1 MSDRVVL
8 GIIHDSSMDSQF
20 VRSLAFLLKERPD
33 EIAGSI
39 FVAGGAGRLDN
50 ARNEVA
56 RQFVEKTKCEWLL
69 TLDTDMV
76 FATSDYDALRAT
88 ADAKGA
94 PVVSGLYFVDEKP
107 PRAAVAVT
115 KRNGSIKSVSD
126 WKDDEILDVD
136 WCGAGFM
143 LIHRSVFEKLG
154 SEPYRQDV
162 VAPSGAL
169 VGEDYAFCERAR
181 QAGFP
186 IKVNPAIFIGHVKTR
201 VLGFE

>member
-8 GIIHDSSMDSQF
+8 GIIHDSQMDSEF
-20 VRSLAFLLKERPD
+20 VRSLSYLLKDRPD
-33 EIAGSI
+33 EIAGTI

-50 ARNEVA
+50 ARNSVA
-56 RQFVEKTKCEWLL
+56 KQFIEKTKCEWLL

-88 ADAKGA
+88 EGEI
-94 PVVSGLYFVDEKP
+94 VSGLYFVDEKP

-115 KRNGSIKSVSD
+115 KRNGSIKSLDD
-126 WKDDEILDVD
+126 WKEGEILDVD

-154 SEPYRQDV
+154 NEPYRQDV

-181 QAGFP
+181 NAGFS
-186 IKVNPAIFIGHVKTR
+186 IKVNPDIFIGHVKTR
-201 VLGFE
+201 VLGYE